1 MGLMCKELL
10 EELDVE
16 KLLAYQ
22 MHLYSL
28 AAAAC
33 RMMTRRVSAITM
45 M

>member
-1 MGLMCKELL
+1 MCKELL

-16 KLLAYQ
+16 KMSAYQ

-28 AAAAC
+28 MTAAG